1 MTLILAHHHRDDD
14 RRQLLRLVS
23 KITTRQRTWHIIRIG
38 KEEKCLAQYMAIGRE
53 KQTRK
58 MRVDAGQEPSKILR
72 HPDAVEYE
80 LASQSIMV
88 VNEISE
94 GKHEN
99 M

>member
-1 MTLILAHHHRDDD
+1 
-14 RRQLLRLVS
+14 
-23 KITTRQRTWHIIRIG
+23 
-38 KEEKCLAQYMAIGRE
+38 
-53 KQTRK
+53 
-58 MRVDAGQEPSKILR
+58 MRVDEGQEPSKILR